1 MWFLDDIYKI
11 GHCDMVLLSALA
23 VLDQIDFHKVEAY
36 DKTES
41 QTEKVRNVPIL
52 KYVLE
57 LLRYLSFTRRLITQF
72 FGFMIILVNK
82 KQGPFKIWFRIFH
95 ISIPLNSAVFI
106 KDISEFNFHTMF
118 QKLIKIILIMIFP
131 K

>member
-41 QTEKVRNVPIL
+41 QTEKVRNIH
-52 KYVLE
+52 Y
-57 LLRYLSFTRRLITQF
+57 
-72 FGFMIILVNK
+72 
-82 KQGPFKIWFRIFH
+82 
-95 ISIPLNSAVFI
+95 
-106 KDISEFNFHTMF
+106 
-118 QKLIKIILIMIFP
+118 
-131 K
+131 

>member
-1 MWFLDDIYKI
+1 MQSRCTGTYEDLRIGPCQVLADPLTLLYAVAHEMWSLDDIYKI

-36 DKTES
+36 DKSES

-57 LLRYLSFTRRLITQF
+57 LLRYS
-72 FGFMIILVNK
+72 
-82 KQGPFKIWFRIFH
+82 
-95 ISIPLNSAVFI
+95 
-106 KDISEFNFHTMF
+106 
-118 QKLIKIILIMIFP
+118 
-131 K
+131 